1 MNNSIELKLKDKVL
15 KCSFGLGFLGE
26 CLENLD
32 LSVFEIGEKLDK
44 NPFKW
49 IPILMFESIKYADE
63 NVELTKNELVDL
75 LDNAEGQK
83 VMSEFLNAFVKS
95 LNKDVPIQ
103 EGTTQKKGTPK
114 KK

>member
-1 MNNSIELKLKDKVL
+1 MKLLNILPFLDDDDLKGLIEKIKNNEVKGVKYTHLYPFLSDKDI
-15 KCSFGLGFLGE
+15 
-26 CLENLD
+26 D
-32 LSVFEIGEKLDK
+32 
-44 NPFKW
+44 
-49 IPILMFESIKYADE
+49 
-63 NVELTKNELVDL
+63 ELVDL